1 MMRTKRCAWIGVAL
15 MFALQ
20 ASFGH
25 ASEPSDAVHRRF
37 DDPRQPPT
45 WRVIGS
51 DEAAAHQFGQV
62 IFNSTWLPAGAAR
75 AERRDGLGPVFNAAS
90 CDSCHNNGA
99 RTTAPRDD
107 GRLPIGFVIQ
117 LGLANAASTPLGDVL
132 NPAAIEGFPAEGQV
146 VLRYRMREVGLA
158 DGAVVSLREPS
169 YELQGS
175 RIAALPRQ
183 TVVKPRM
190 ASPLFGVGLLDA
202 VPQSAFASGSEAPG
216 RFGWQ
221 AGTRSVR
228 DQTAKAFSREMG
240 LHSADYPMDD
250 CGDDA
255 ACADAPEGG
264 EPEVSEDFLRALTQ
278 FQSLLAVPQADA
290 LDGKAE
296 AEGARLFRRTGCTA
310 CHLPSLPV
318 EGIDGVHQIAAYTD
332 LRRHDLGDDLADRR
346 IDGVVV
352 ESRWRTAP
360 LWGIAHLPRGGQ
372 LGLLHDGRARSVE
385 EAILWH
391 AGEADDA
398 RKAYMAL
405 PQAERALLTD
415 WTLRR

>member
-1 MMRTKRCAWIGVAL
+1 
-15 MFALQ
+15 
-20 ASFGH
+20 
-25 ASEPSDAVHRRF
+25 
-37 DDPRQPPT
+37 
-45 WRVIGS
+45 
-51 DEAAAHQFGQV
+51 
-62 IFNSTWLPAGAAR
+62 
-75 AERRDGLGPVFNAAS
+75 
-90 CDSCHNNGA
+90 
-99 RTTAPRDD
+99 
-107 GRLPIGFVIQ
+107 
-117 LGLANAASTPLGDVL
+117 
-132 NPAAIEGFPAEGQV
+132 
-146 VLRYRMREVGLA
+146 
-158 DGAVVSLREPS
+158 
-169 YELQGS
+169 
-175 RIAALPRQ
+175 
-183 TVVKPRM
+183 
-190 ASPLFGVGLLDA
+190 LFGVGLLDA